1 MEKIRVLV
9 VDDDAILGQI
19 IVAALNEVGY
29 ETHYQTTLYG
39 MKAII
44 PEFQPDIIV
53 LDVEVGAQ
61 NGIDTMT
68 DINILAPEARI
79 MFISS
84 HKEQDEMRRA
94 IEAGAINYLTKP
106 FEIETLLTYLKRY
119 SNNFHPKNV
128 QIGIFN
134 LNLSDRLLKN
144 DNQEIKRLTFF
155 ECKLLKLFSANIN
168 RIVSREQ
175 IEQELWKNENSNE
188 HSLNNYIVKLRKIL
202 SVDPHLELITIPL
215 VGYKLVDSKKNLSQ
229 P

>member
-1 MEKIRVLV
+1 M
-9 VDDDAILGQI
+9 DDDAILGQI